1 MRFIQTGLPGTRF
14 SNRLIR
20 RSLVNI
26 AILFVLTFTNAV
38 FANTP
43 KDQTPSFNFGVG
55 AGIQYGVIGAQFN
68 FIHNNARIYLS
79 TGILGGAL
87 GLDYAVSSNVS
98 VGTSLFAVIVAGYSF
113 NANYYFNSTF
123 SSGWKIGVD
132 LFNGVSGGGNNFG
145 AFLSGGL
152 TF

>member
-1 MRFIQTGLPGTRF
+1 VNTALFI
-14 SNRLIR
+14 
-20 RSLVNI
+20 
-26 AILFVLTFTNAV
+26 VLTFTNVV
-38 FANTP
+38 FAQTP
-43 KDQTPSFNFGVG
+43 KDETPSFNIGVG

-68 FIHNNARIYLS
+68 FIHNNAKIYLS

-87 GLDYAVSSNVS
+87 GFDYAVSPKVS
-98 VGTSLFAVIVAGYSF
+98 VGTSVFAILNVGYSL
-113 NANYYFNSTF
+113 NANYYFNSAF

-132 LFNGVSGGGNNFG
+132 LFDIVSASGSNFG